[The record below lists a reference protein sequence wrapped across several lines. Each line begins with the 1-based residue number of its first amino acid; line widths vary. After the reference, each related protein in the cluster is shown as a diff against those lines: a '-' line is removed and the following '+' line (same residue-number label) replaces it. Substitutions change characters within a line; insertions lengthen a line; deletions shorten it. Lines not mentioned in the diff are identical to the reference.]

1 MSRAKTPSHVLEL
14 PIVTNA
20 KARKELSAR
29 FNAGM
34 RLYNGLLN
42 EAEDRLDRSIS
53 HPMWEV
59 AKAMPATIT
68 GEKKGERVANKDRQD
83 LFKAIHQEAGWTDY
97 DLQGFASQMANASK
111 WIADKVDGQ
120 TQQKLATR
128 AFKATERLLYGNAK
142 SIRFKVPTRFR
153 SMEGK
158 SNKQGIRFKDN
169 QFVWG
174 KLICPVLIDWEN
186 PYHQHSLSCKIK
198 YCRVIRKEQ
207 KGKEKWFL
215 QLILEGE
222 PYANPKNYASSGTV
236 GLDLNISNLA
246 VVGDE
251 QAELLPFAEG
261 VPTISKEIAGIQR
274 QMARSDRANN
284 PENYEPDFIGKRGR
298 KAIRKQGKNKKRSK
312 ATTYNRSNRYKRLL
326 TKHRELNRRRT
337 AAAKTANQRLVNNVL
352 RIGSN
357 IKTENVSVKG
367 WQKRYGKAI
376 AVKSPGFVQSEL
388 KRKAESAGGSFT
400 KFSTQKTALSQT
412 HLDGSRTKK
421 SLSQRTH
428 RDNSGIVMHRDLFS
442 AFLARYVYDDLLDV
456 SVLFDEYTRLETALV
471 AGLHRYE
478 ENLSSGAMRVV
489 NPSGSSLPPVEK
501 EATNLDRLEQL
512 RVLGLGKL

>member
-1 MSRAKTPSHVLEL
+1 
-14 PIVTNA
+14 
-20 KARKELSAR
+20 
-29 FNAGM
+29 
-34 RLYNGLLN
+34 
-42 EAEDRLDRSIS
+42 
-53 HPMWEV
+53 
-59 AKAMPATIT
+59 
-68 GEKKGERVANKDRQD
+68 
-83 LFKAIHQEAGWTDY
+83 
-97 DLQGFASQMANASK
+97 
-111 WIADKVDGQ
+111 
-120 TQQKLATR
+120 
-128 AFKATERLLYGNAK
+128 
-142 SIRFKVPTRFR
+142 
-153 SMEGK
+153 MEGK
-158 SNKQGIRFKDN
+158 SNDAGIRFKDN

-174 KLICPVLIDWEN
+174 KLICPVLIDWDN
-186 PYHQHSLSCKIK
+186 PYHRHGLSCKIK

-207 KGKEKWFL
+207 KGQEKWFF

-246 VVGDE
+246 VVGDDR
-251 QAELLPFAEG
+251 AELLPFAEG

-298 KAIRKQGKNKKRSK
+298 KAIRKKGKNKKRSK

-337 AAAKTANQRLVNNVL
+337 AAAKTANQRLVNDVL

-376 AVKSPGFVQSEL
+376 AAKSPGFVQSEL

-400 KFSTQKTALSQT
+400 TFSTQKTALSQT

-442 AFLARYVYDDLLDV
+442 AFLARYVNDDLLDV

-471 AGLHRYE
+471 AGLQRYE
-478 ENLSSGAMRVV
+478 ENLSSGAVRTVT
-489 NPSGSSLPPVEK
+489 PGRSSISPVEK